1 MDEIVEQV
9 TKGIEGMQSDLST
22 TNSRVEVIEK
32 ALEEVKKSMVKEP
45 ANSLPGAEEEDFNF
59 MRFFQ
64 GISLKSKN
72 RRLTKETGALEVD
85 IAEQTRQKSQSST
98 VDDLGGYLI
107 PTQILEKEFIP
118 LLREKLTLLDL
129 GARFMSDVSGSEI
142 VINSQEQGSTAYV
155 LGEGEEITASE
166 LKFGEVSLK
175 PRHIACLNMM
185 SNTLLQNHSV
195 SMKQMVMDDFVRVL
209 ALKMESLSLF
219 GTGGKQP
226 IGLFNYPGIGS
237 NPKGTNGGVFTFD
250 DVIELQDTIYDTNYN
265 TDNLKLLA
273 HHRVWSRMKKLKVD
287 HYTGQTTN
295 QAYLQGVPIVTNA
308 KLEENLGMPFKHTN
322 LIPRD
327 ISKGS
332 GNNLTQ
338 VMMGDWSEFIIALWS
353 EMSFDIANQ
362 GDTAFKRNQTWIRCL
377 TTFDSAPREPKAFAK
392 VPDAQG

>member
-9 TKGIEGMQSDLST
+9 TKGIAGMQSDLSDV
-22 TNSRVEVIEK
+22 NSRIEVVEK
-32 ALEEVKKSMVKEP
+32 SLEEAKKAMIREP

-72 RRLTKETGALEVD
+72 RPLTKDTGAVEVD
-85 IAEQTRQKSQSST
+85 IAEQTRKKSQSSS

-107 PTQILEKEFIP
+107 PTQILQKEFIP

-129 GARFMSDVSGSEI
+129 GTRFMTDVSGAEI

-155 LGEGEEITASE
+155 LGENEAITSSE
-166 LKFGEVSLK
+166 TKYGEVSLK
-175 PRHIACLNMM
+175 PRHIGCLNKM

-195 SMKQMVMDDFVRVL
+195 SMKEMVMDDFVRVL
-209 ALKMESLSLF
+209 ALKMEELALF
-219 GTGGKQP
+219 GTGGKEP

-237 NPKGTNGGVFTFD
+237 NAKGANGGVFTFD
-250 DVIELQDTIYDTNYN
+250 DVIDLQDTIFDTNYN
-265 TDNLKLLA
+265 SDNLKLLA

-287 HYTGQTTN
+287 HYNAQASN
-295 QAYLQGVPIVTNA
+295 QAYLQGTPIVTNA

-322 LIPRD
+322 LIPRN
-327 ISKGS
+327 IAKGT
-332 GNNLTQ
+332 GTNLTQ

-353 EMSFDIANQ
+353 EMSFDIATQ
-362 GDTAFKRNQTWIRCL
+362 GDTAFTRNQTWIRCL